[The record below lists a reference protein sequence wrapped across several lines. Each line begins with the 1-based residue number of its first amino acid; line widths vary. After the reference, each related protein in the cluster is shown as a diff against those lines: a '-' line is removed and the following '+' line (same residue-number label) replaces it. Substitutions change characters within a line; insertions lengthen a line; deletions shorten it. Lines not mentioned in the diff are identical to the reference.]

1 MVNDLNL
8 RLEMSVS
15 GDSVIINI
23 EGLAY
28 SIEETMFH
36 DSLVPPKS
44 CIFKIPNILY
54 RQNEKAFIPDA
65 FSFGPLH
72 HGHPN
77 LKAVEKIKLQYLQCL
92 ISRLHT
98 SETGKIRVIDLI
110 KSIEELEREAR
121 QYYAESIEYT
131 PEEFV
136 KILLIDGCF
145 IIELFRKD
153 AYKELRE
160 KEDPIF
166 TMSCM
171 LQFLYHDL
179 ILLENQV
186 PWIVL
191 ECLFNMT
198 KQQTHTHSLLELA
211 IHFFGTTFSATPP
224 TKILSLK
231 DIKHIV
237 DLLRKWLVSSTTVE
251 ENNSKYWEV
260 MPSATSL
267 VEAGIKFVKGT
278 SKSIL
283 DIKFNDGVLKIPPLL
298 IQETTETVFRNLIA
312 FEQCYTDCEA
322 WLTSYA
328 ILIDNLINTT
338 KDLDILCESEII
350 HSWSNRKEA
359 VQFFNKLY
367 HNTYVKTFYYG
378 KLCNNVNGY
387 CNRRWPRWRA
397 VLVRNYFNTPWAL
410 LSTLAAVILL
420 ILSFLQTLYTMKS

>member
-1 MVNDLNL
+1 
-8 RLEMSVS
+8 MSVS

-28 SIEETMFH
+28 SIEEMMFH

-72 HGHPN
+72 HDGNPN
-77 LKAVEKIKLQYLQCL
+77 LKAIEKIKLQYLQCL

-98 SETGKIRVIDLI
+98 LETSEKRVIDLV
-110 KSIEELEREAR
+110 KSIEEVEKVAR

-145 IIELFRKD
+145 IIELFRKL
-153 AYKELRE
+153 AYDELRE

-166 TMSCM
+166 TMSYM
-171 LQFLYHDL
+171 LQFLYNDL

-198 KQQTHTHSLLELA
+198 KQQIHTESLLELA
-211 IHFFGTTFSATPP
+211 IQFFGTTFSATSP
-224 TKILSLK
+224 TKILPLK
-231 DIKHIV
+231 DIQHI
-237 DLLRKWLVSSTTVE
+237 
-251 ENNSKYWEV
+251 
-260 MPSATSL
+260 
-267 VEAGIKFVKGT
+267 GT
-278 SKSIL
+278 SESIL

-298 IQETTETVFRNLIA
+298 IQETTEIAFRNLIA

-338 KDLDILCESEII
+338 KDVDILCKSEII

-378 KLCNNVNGY
+378 RLCNNVNGY
-387 CNRRWPRWRA
+387 CNRRCPRWRA
-397 VLVRNYFNTPWAL
+397 VLVRNYFNTPWAF
-410 LSTLAAVILL
+410 LSTLAAIILL
-420 ILSFLQTLYTMKS
+420 ILSFSQTLYTMKKS

>member
-1 MVNDLNL
+1 
-8 RLEMSVS
+8 MSVS
-15 GDSVIINI
+15 GDNSVIFNI
-23 EGLAY
+23 QGLAN
-28 SIEETMFH
+28 SNGQTMSH

-44 CIFKIPNILY
+44 CIFKIPNILS
-54 RQNEKAFIPDA
+54 RQNENAFIPDA

-77 LKAVEKIKLQYLQCL
+77 LKAVEKIKLQYLRCL

-98 SETGKIRVIDLI
+98 SERDLI
-110 KSIEELEREAR
+110 KSIEEVEREAR

-153 AYKELRE
+153 AYVELRE
-160 KEDPIF
+160 NGDPIF

-171 LQFLYHDL
+171 FQFLYHDL

-191 ECLFNMT
+191 ERLFNVT
-198 KQQTHTHSLLELA
+198 KQQTHNESLLVLA
-211 IHFFGTTFSATPP
+211 IRFFWTTFSPTAS
-224 TKILSLK
+224 TKISHELK

-237 DLLRKWLVSSTTVE
+237 DLLRKWMVVSSTIE
-251 ENNSKYWEV
+251 EGNSSEYWKV
-260 MPSATSL
+260 IPSATSL
-267 VEAGIKFVKGT
+267 MEAGIKFVKAT
-278 SKSIL
+278 SESIL
-283 DIKFNDGVLKIPPLL
+283 DVKFNDGVLKIPPLL
-298 IQETTETVFRNLIA
+298 IQETTETAFRNLIA

-338 KDLDILCESEII
+338 NDVDILCDSEII
-350 HSWSNRKEA
+350 QSWSNRKDA
-359 VQFFNKLY
+359 VQVVNKLY

-378 KLCNNVNGY
+378 SLCNKVNRY
-387 CNRRWPRWRA
+387 CNHRWPRWRA
-397 VLVRNYFNTPWAL
+397 VLVRNNFNTPWAF
-410 LSTLAAVILL
+410 LSTLAAIILL
-420 ILSFLQTLYTMKS
+420 ILSFLQTLYTMKG

>member
-1 MVNDLNL
+1 
-8 RLEMSVS
+8 MSVS
-15 GDSVIINI
+15 GDSVIIDTQ
-23 EGLAY
+23 GLANSNGEMMY
-28 SIEETMFH
+28 H
-36 DSLVPPKS
+36 DSLVSPKS
-44 CIFKIPNILY
+44 CIFKIPNILS
-54 RQNEKAFIPDA
+54 RQNENAFTPDA

-72 HGHPN
+72 HEDPN

-92 ISRLHT
+92 ISRLRT
-98 SETGKIRVIDLI
+98 SEIDLI
-110 KSIEELEREAR
+110 KSIDGVLETKAR
-121 QYYAESIEYT
+121 QYYAESIKYT

-160 KEDPIF
+160 KDDPIF

-191 ECLFNMT
+191 EHLFNMT
-198 KQQTHTHSLLELA
+198 KQQTHTQSLLELG
-211 IHFFGTTFSATPP
+211 IQFFGTTFSATPP
-224 TKILSLK
+224 TKILPLK

-237 DLLRKWLVSSTTVE
+237 DLLRKWLVSSTIE
-251 ENNSKYWEV
+251 EKSNSEYWEV
-260 MPSATSL
+260 MPSATGL
-267 VEAGIKFVKGT
+267 MEAGIKFVKGT
-278 SKSIL
+278 SESIL
-283 DIKFNDGVLKIPPLL
+283 DIKFNDGILKIPPLL
-298 IQETTETVFRNLIA
+298 IQETTETAFRNLIA

-338 KDLDILCESEII
+338 KDVDILCESEII

-410 LSTLAAVILL
+410 LSTLAAIILL
-420 ILSFLQTLYTMKS
+420 ILSFLQTLYTMKSYYRGHDDS

>member
-1 MVNDLNL
+1 
-8 RLEMSVS
+8 MSVS

-23 EGLAY
+23 EDLAC
-28 SIEETMFH
+28 SIEKKISH
-36 DSLVPPKS
+36 DLLVPQKS

-54 RQNEKAFIPDA
+54 RQQEKAFIPDA

-72 HGHPN
+72 HSLPN
-77 LKAVEKIKLQYLQCL
+77 LKSVEKIKLQYLQCL
-92 ISRLHT
+92 VSRLHN
-98 SETGKIRVIDLI
+98 SGESKKMVIDLI
-110 KSIEELEREAR
+110 KSIEEVEKEAR

-153 AYKELRE
+153 AYEELRE

-166 TMSCM
+166 SVSCM

-191 ECLFNMT
+191 ERLFNMT
-198 KQQTHTHSLLELA
+198 KQQTHNESLLQLA
-211 IHFFGTTFSATPP
+211 IQFFGTAFSATPP
-224 TKILSLK
+224 TQILPLK
-231 DIKHIV
+231 DVKHIV
-237 DLLRKWLVSSTTVE
+237 DLLRKWLVSSTIEE
-251 ENNSKYWEV
+251 ENNSDYWEV
-260 MPSATSL
+260 MPSATGL
-267 VEAGIKFVKGT
+267 VEAGIKFVKAT
-278 SKSIL
+278 SENIL
-283 DIKFNDGVLKIPPLL
+283 NIEFDDGVLKIPPLL

-328 ILIDNLINTT
+328 ILIDNLINTN
-338 KDLDILCESEII
+338 KDVDILCESGII
-350 HSWSNRKEA
+350 HSWSNRKET

-378 KLCNNVNGY
+378 SLCNKVNGY
-387 CNRRWPRWRA
+387 CQRRWPRWRA
-397 VLVRNYFNTPWAL
+397 ILVHNYFNSPWAF
-410 LSTLAAVILL
+410 LSTLAAIILL
-420 ILSFLQTLYTMKS
+420 ILSFLQTMYTMKK